1 MSKSNGVPKGRDAVL
16 AYHKAVKA
24 SKVVDDSL
32 FFSLPYPPS
41 ANNHWKQNKGRTY
54 LSSAARLW
62 REKSAAAIYE
72 QGRPLQPLSVPV
84 RVELLVYPPDKRR
97 RDIANVEKE
106 VADALQRNGVL
117 EDDFLID
124 ELFIKRMP
132 VCGESPRVEVL
143 IIPL

>member
-1 MSKSNGVPKGRDAVL
+1 MEIIAPAEQYGKI
-16 AYHKAVKA
+16 
-24 SKVVDDSL
+24 
-32 FFSLPYPPS
+32 FFYVLPYPPS

-54 LSSAARLW
+54 LSTAARAW
-62 REKSAAAIYE
+62 REKAAAALYE
-72 QGRPLQPLSVPV
+72 QGRPLKAISVPV
-84 RVELLVYPPDKRR
+84 RVELLVYPPDRRR

-124 ELFIKRMP
+124 ELFIQRMP
-132 VCGESPRVEVL
+132 VSVESPRVEVL